1 MFKHPREGDL
11 LMDVPEKKSWR
22 NLVAWALDREKWR
35 ERVRKM
41 RQPRVRI
48 KMGTHREG
56 GGSAPFTISS

>member
-48 KMGTHREG
+48 KMGKHREEG
-56 GGSAPFTISS
+56 SSAPFTISS